1 MYLNYKLVLQLKQ
14 REKLS
19 QTLGSLPSDVNTLLE
34 SLKAALTGAQNLQSG
49 IGGLVGINERLNSI
63 LQKVVDNSTFLEQR
77 YSELNKTFGISSISA
92 AKFGDQLETVSKDLG
107 VGGKTAIMY
116 AQNLNKVAA
125 GFIATDKSITG
136 YRKQLFE
143 AQKIMITNLKVSNE
157 AAEGYERYAVTVGK
171 SGKEQLDNQ
180 LNLAKVVEDNTDLT
194 GVQRDLTEEL
204 GSMSANLQL
213 QYSKIPGSLELAVL
227 KSRALGLSMADLNKT
242 GQSLLNIES
251 SVGEEL
257 EYQLLTGRRLLTADG
272 ESLTNAYRM
281 ATIRGDANE
290 QAELMNKLIEDEGET
305 LKTNLFARQQAAKM
319 LGMDEATLSRAIQ
332 KKEIL
337 DRLEAESGK
346 DLMSLSGDA
355 LIAQAKALGA
365 TAEEVKALDLRTTD
379 ELILEE
385 MEKMNTNIIQSIT
398 GTATG
403 GAAVIVGA
411 SQEDLLTITKSMSM
425 FSGILGNE
433 TLATIVGTLNNTMT
447 IGQETIALLAELG
460 TAVIKPLRAI
470 GSVINVDDGIIQFN
484 AQDKFMSVNSDTV
497 IAGTDAG
504 GNQALANA
512 MTSNNN
518 GGISDSQINKLAN
531 AMANA
536 LRGVTIQTDPLYQ
549 GNNINGDRFA

>member
-125 GFIATDKSITG
+125 GFIATDKAITG

-194 GVQRDLTEEL
+194 GVHRDLTEEL

-242 GQSLLNIES
+242 GESLLNIES
-251 SVGEEL
+251 SVGAEL
-257 EYQLLTGRRLLTADG
+257 EYQVLTGRRLLTAEG

-281 ATIRGDANE
+281 ATFRGDANE

-398 GTATG
+398 GNATG
-403 GAAVIVGA
+403 GAAGIVGA

-460 TAVIKPLRAI
+460 TSVIKPLRAI

>member
-1 MYLNYKLVLQLKQ
+1 
-14 REKLS
+14 
-19 QTLGSLPSDVNTLLE
+19 
-34 SLKAALTGAQNLQSG
+34 
-49 IGGLVGINERLNSI
+49 
-63 LQKVVDNSTFLEQR
+63 
-77 YSELNKTFGISSISA
+77 
-92 AKFGDQLETVSKDLG
+92 
-107 VGGKTAIMY
+107 
-116 AQNLNKVAA
+116 
-125 GFIATDKSITG
+125 
-136 YRKQLFE
+136 
-143 AQKIMITNLKVSNE
+143 
-157 AAEGYERYAVTVGK
+157 
-171 SGKEQLDNQ
+171 
-180 LNLAKVVEDNTDLT
+180 
-194 GVQRDLTEEL
+194 
-204 GSMSANLQL
+204 MSANLQL

-403 GAAVIVGA
+403 GAAGIVGA